1 MTYQVNYNERS
12 WAIDVIGRIKTYLH
26 HKNRT
31 IQDAGGEQ
39 TLRTEGGSLFPDVL
53 LFGDK
58 NSARILQGWELKMP
72 DTPINDP
79 DFIENAEKKARILG
93 LDSFLLWNVTY
104 AHLYILEKESNC
116 FILKKEWDDLYQ
128 IKSRRNVQNHRSLW
142 EKLLNK
148 IIDDLNNLFDHGDIE
163 GKRFIEAYQSGGIT
177 SFILENSKY
186 LELVLKEKSTTDNLF
201 KAELLMWDIRY
212 KSEYGKVQTP
222 ETSLARVVLS
232 NWIGKFLFAHILS
245 GFDNKA
251 KIIFNIDEST
261 SPQDALDI
269 FKKISEVCNFWTIFS
284 DALGLSLIPQY
295 SWNHILQ
302 FNELLKDLHISSI
315 DQAQLSKILETTVDV
330 SVRKLRG
337 QYPTPNNLAKLLIE
351 LSVKN
356 PKDDRVLDPC
366 SGSGTII
373 RAALEQKLK
382 ITSKEKISEL
392 IFASDQDHQANQI
405 TTFALIHPEL
415 IRLPIR
421 IFNQDVFNLKPDLQ
435 VKFRNPDNG
444 QEFVESLGS
453 FDSIVSNLPFIS
465 KNDRKAQYDTAIA
478 IVNEMLAVQKL
489 TISNRADISAYIP
502 FALYPMLKYNGI
514 LGLIISNSWLGT
526 DWGDEFFNLLTHYY
540 HLKTVI
546 ISGAGRWFQ
555 NSEVVTNVLILEKKE
570 ELNELL
576 DTNFIILK
584 QPLSDLGDIENLSL
598 ISAQIQLGT
607 IHQADSL
614 DIHKISLRTLK
625 EFQKYGLRGN
635 IQFLQSEWILDL
647 PLLHLSDVL
656 VINRGERGGANDFF
670 YPNDISSIE
679 KKHLKPVL
687 RTARV
692 LKSYIA
698 NTNQFI
704 FDCRIS
710 ESNLLKNNDMGAYNW
725 IQQFKNV
732 KNASNKLLPEV
743 LGKQRAKNKF
753 WYEPLTDRLSD
764 FVFSMN
770 LNTRLFISKF
780 EEPSFA
786 DQRLV
791 CMSIKDDYRKDI
803 DVIHAILNSAITY
816 LFIEGM
822 FFGKGL
828 GALDLNQTRFK
839 KFMHI
844 LNPSLL
850 SSQQKSNIKEK
861 FKLLVSR
868 DVMEIYE
875 EIEMEDRRIFDQS
888 ILDAFKVKK
897 PLDEIYSDLLTLVN
911 LRQTALVK
919 FE

>member
-12 WAIDVIGRIKTYLH
+12 WAIDVIGCIKTYLH

-465 KNDRKAQYDTAIA
+465 KNDRKA
-478 IVNEMLAVQKL
+478 
-489 TISNRADISAYIP
+489 
-502 FALYPMLKYNGI
+502 
-514 LGLIISNSWLGT
+514 
-526 DWGDEFFNLLTHYY
+526 
-540 HLKTVI
+540 
-546 ISGAGRWFQ
+546 
-555 NSEVVTNVLILEKKE
+555 
-570 ELNELL
+570 
-576 DTNFIILK
+576 
-584 QPLSDLGDIENLSL
+584 
-598 ISAQIQLGT
+598 
-607 IHQADSL
+607 
-614 DIHKISLRTLK
+614 
-625 EFQKYGLRGN
+625 
-635 IQFLQSEWILDL
+635 
-647 PLLHLSDVL
+647 
-656 VINRGERGGANDFF
+656 
-670 YPNDISSIE
+670 
-679 KKHLKPVL
+679 
-687 RTARV
+687 
-692 LKSYIA
+692 
-698 NTNQFI
+698 
-704 FDCRIS
+704 
-710 ESNLLKNNDMGAYNW
+710 
-725 IQQFKNV
+725 
-732 KNASNKLLPEV
+732 
-743 LGKQRAKNKF
+743 
-753 WYEPLTDRLSD
+753 
-764 FVFSMN
+764 
-770 LNTRLFISKF
+770 
-780 EEPSFA
+780 
-786 DQRLV
+786 
-791 CMSIKDDYRKDI
+791 
-803 DVIHAILNSAITY
+803 
-816 LFIEGM
+816 
-822 FFGKGL
+822 
-828 GALDLNQTRFK
+828 
-839 KFMHI
+839 
-844 LNPSLL
+844 
-850 SSQQKSNIKEK
+850 
-861 FKLLVSR
+861 
-868 DVMEIYE
+868 
-875 EIEMEDRRIFDQS
+875 RRI
-888 ILDAFKVKK
+888 
-897 PLDEIYSDLLTLVN
+897 
-911 LRQTALVK
+911 QT
-919 FE
+919 